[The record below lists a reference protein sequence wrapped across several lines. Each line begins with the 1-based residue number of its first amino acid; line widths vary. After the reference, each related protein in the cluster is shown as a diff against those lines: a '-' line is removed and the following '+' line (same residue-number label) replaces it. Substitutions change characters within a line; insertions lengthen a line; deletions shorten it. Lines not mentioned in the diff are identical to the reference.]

1 MDKLNIEW
9 LKGKPN
15 FYFRYKRQLV
25 ESMIEGSCINIGS
38 GSHIIKNAVNIEEGL
53 PHLPYADNSFDTVI
67 CSDVLENIGPYKQAV
82 GELLRIARKKVIVTV
97 PAYRW
102 LYGKYD
108 RLLGHKQR
116 YHANDFTGFEI
127 THLFW
132 FLVPILLLRKL
143 LGLRHQSLP
152 RVIDGVF
159 FKMSKLHLN
168 FGTTILAVKYKVPY
182 EIKIKHMISIFVPVF
197 NEERI
202 IDRDIKTVDYIIRKL
217 PAEYEIF
224 IVNDSSKDNT
234 RVIAK
239 KIEQTNRKVK
249 LLNYERGPTRR
260 ENLAQ
265 SFKKANGN
273 IIAFVDVDLIA
284 SLRFLPDL
292 IDQIILGYD
301 IVTGS
306 RYVSGS
312 KIKRKPFRLI
322 ISLIYN
328 ACIRFLFGTH
338 TYDHLC
344 GFKAFKKDV
353 ILKLVDE
360 MGYDKSLTRGIFW
373 DTEMLIR
380 ARRHGYKI
388 KEIPICWSERKK
400 SALYFRRE
408 VKTIGYIL
416 KFIIKLTKEKNR

>member
-1 MDKLNIEW
+1 
-9 LKGKPN
+9 
-15 FYFRYKRQLV
+15 
-25 ESMIEGSCINIGS
+25 
-38 GSHIIKNAVNIEEGL
+38 
-53 PHLPYADNSFDTVI
+53 
-67 CSDVLENIGPYKQAV
+67 
-82 GELLRIARKKVIVTV
+82 
-97 PAYRW
+97 
-102 LYGKYD
+102 
-108 RLLGHKQR
+108 
-116 YHANDFTGFEI
+116 
-127 THLFW
+127 
-132 FLVPILLLRKL
+132 
-143 LGLRHQSLP
+143 LP
-152 RVIDGVF
+152 RIIDEVF

-168 FGTTILAVKYKVPY
+168 FGTTILAVKYKVPD
-182 EIKIKHMISIFVPVF
+182 EAKRKHKVSIFIPVF
-197 NEERI
+197 NEEKI
-202 IDRDIKTVDYIIRKL
+202 IDRDIRTVEYIIRKL
-217 PAEYEIF
+217 PTEYEIF
-224 IVNDSSKDNT
+224 IVNDSSKDKT
-234 RVIAK
+234 KIIAQ

-265 SFKKANGN
+265 SFKRANGD

-306 RYVSGS
+306 RYVAGS

-328 ACIRFLFGTH
+328 RCIRFLFRTH

-388 KEIPICWSERKK
+388 KEIPIWWSEREK
-400 SALYFRRE
+400 SALYFKRE
-408 VKTIGYIL
+408 LKTIGYIF
-416 KFIIKLTKEKNR
+416 KFMIKLSKKNG